1 LKLTRRRR
9 LHWTLADIWH
19 ALMYNDPREW
29 GILRYVAWAL
39 PVVVAIIVRVVW
51 IHGR

>member
-1 LKLTRRRR
+1 MKLTRRRR

-19 ALMYNDPREW
+19 ALMYDDPREW

-39 PVVVAIIVRVVW
+39 PVGVAGVVW
-51 IHGR
+51 WVWEMCR